1 MVQRKV
7 PNNLS
12 IQTQHVK
19 FDKFPTNKKL
29 SSSSSHQQN
38 QDDKSKLSKK
48 MKISNS
54 IKLSHLETLQL
65 QSTPI
70 STKTTTTK
78 DGSPNYM
85 KHTSSSQSKKELF
98 HTPCRAS
105 KRLAGC
111 EPELLN
117 TLISYEKVLEYKSY
131 KTKGSSYF
139 FSYFEKGCEKKPI
152 EIASVGLLYS
162 IECKKSINQFVN
174 QCRSSWHFDKQYCRN
189 KRDQRLLDDKGDRR
203 GGTITYSRFCRY
215 PADALWEPKFSMYWF
230 DITLIYDMEQS
241 NEPVIDFLM
250 QLPKLFDSYNFYFIG
265 ARIFAFLSSLP
276 SYVAGIL
283 DTRRYGEQYEN
294 KKEDVDCVL
303 RLRSS
308 TEFKSGNDVSVLY
321 GMNL

>member
-19 FDKFPTNKKL
+19 FDKFPTNMKL

-98 HTPCRAS
+98 HVSLRKTQSCSVS
-105 KRLAGC
+105 KNLDTKFSSDYSCKKPSLSLVR
-111 EPELLN
+111 
-117 TLISYEKVLEYKSY
+117 TLT
-131 KTKGSSYF
+131 KTTSFKGSRNSPRKSTRATCSSTLKDSNFPSYL
-139 FSYFEKGCEKKPI
+139 E
-152 EIASVGLLYS
+152 L
-162 IECKKSINQFVN
+162 N
-174 QCRSSWHFDKQYCRN
+174 H
-189 KRDQRLLDDKGDRR
+189 
-203 GGTITYSRFCRY
+203 GGTELEGSSVMRVCSYSYCSLNGHHHHHGDNLPPLKTFVSSRRRVLKRVKLEALSPRSPRNRRLKTTCEVGKKDCDVERY
-215 PADALWEPKFSMYWF
+215 
-230 DITLIYDMEQS
+230 
-241 NEPVIDFLM
+241 V
-250 QLPKLFDSYNFYFIG
+250 
-265 ARIFAFLSSLP
+265 
-276 SYVAGIL
+276 
-283 DTRRYGEQYEN
+283 
-294 KKEDVDCVL
+294 
-303 RLRSS
+303 
-308 TEFKSGNDVSVLY
+308 
-321 GMNL
+321 

>member
-98 HTPCRAS
+98 H
-105 KRLAGC
+105 
-111 EPELLN
+111 
-117 TLISYEKVLEYKSY
+117 
-131 KTKGSSYF
+131 
-139 FSYFEKGCEKKPI
+139 
-152 EIASVGLLYS
+152 
-162 IECKKSINQFVN
+162 
-174 QCRSSWHFDKQYCRN
+174 
-189 KRDQRLLDDKGDRR
+189 
-203 GGTITYSRFCRY
+203 
-215 PADALWEPKFSMYWF
+215 
-230 DITLIYDMEQS
+230 
-241 NEPVIDFLM
+241 
-250 QLPKLFDSYNFYFIG
+250 
-265 ARIFAFLSSLP
+265 
-276 SYVAGIL
+276 
-283 DTRRYGEQYEN
+283 
-294 KKEDVDCVL
+294 
-303 RLRSS
+303 
-308 TEFKSGNDVSVLY
+308 
-321 GMNL
+321 